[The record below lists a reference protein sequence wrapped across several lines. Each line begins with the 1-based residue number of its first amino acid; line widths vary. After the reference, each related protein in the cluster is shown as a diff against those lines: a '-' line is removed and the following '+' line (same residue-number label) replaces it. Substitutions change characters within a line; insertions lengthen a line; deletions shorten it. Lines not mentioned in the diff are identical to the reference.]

1 MKHKK
6 RPGCHEVTIHYKRP
20 LYRSRPKVNSSED
33 AYKYIKMIIDKNRLD
48 YAETFYVLTL
58 TNANHLLT
66 VSYVGLGN
74 AKGVVVNKKEIFQ
87 TCLLLNAVNF
97 VVAHTHPSGMLE
109 PSQTDIKMTT
119 ELKKGAK
126 LLDLELLDHLIITSE
141 GYYSLAD
148 KGQL

>member
-58 TNANHLLT
+58 SNANHLLT